1 MTSALDMPEIM
12 SYIYSKSW
20 KLQFSA
26 SSSIIIIEDYYLQ
39 TFLHS
44 LDMDN
49 NKIQKIFHYIIVLWL
64 VILWAIMMFCPEHID
79 TMNFKIFFSISL
91 ACSMIYSFCREKYF
105 PMQTVSK
112 TEKYVSIILIILLFL
127 RFLFLKN

>member
-1 MTSALDMPEIM
+1 MLLLA
-12 SYIYSKSW
+12 IYRKS
-20 KLQFSA
+20 F
-26 SSSIIIIEDYYLQ
+26 
-39 TFLHS
+39 THS
-44 LDMDN
+44 
-49 NKIQKIFHYIIVLWL
+49 
-64 VILWAIMMFCPEHID
+64 
-79 TMNFKIFFSISL
+79 NFKIFFSISL

>member
-1 MTSALDMPEIM
+1 
-12 SYIYSKSW
+12 
-20 KLQFSA
+20 
-26 SSSIIIIEDYYLQ
+26 
-39 TFLHS
+39 
-44 LDMDN
+44 MDN

-112 TEKYVSIILIILLFL
+112 TEKYVSTHFNNTAFFKVSVFEKLSY
-127 RFLFLKN
+127 RNTSVYS

>member
-1 MTSALDMPEIM
+1 
-12 SYIYSKSW
+12 
-20 KLQFSA
+20 
-26 SSSIIIIEDYYLQ
+26 
-39 TFLHS
+39 
-44 LDMDN
+44 MDN

-127 RFLFLKN
+127 RFIFWKN

>member
-1 MTSALDMPEIM
+1 
-12 SYIYSKSW
+12 
-20 KLQFSA
+20 
-26 SSSIIIIEDYYLQ
+26 
-39 TFLHS
+39 
-44 LDMDN
+44 MDN

-91 ACSMIYSFCREKYF
+91 ACSIIYSLCREKYF
-105 PMQTVSK
+105 PIQTYSK
-112 TEKYVSIILIILLFL
+112 TEKFVFTFLIILLFF